1 MLWLKIKTQFTRIL
15 GEYSRS
21 CVNCVIRAFLNGC
34 LLCLFHRWFA
44 MRSPDSDSVQYP
56 GCFYLN
62 RINLYLYQSL
72 FCFPF
77 DDTHPENLGY
87 DSDRFVS
94 LPLEPGDYLL
104 AY

>member
-21 CVNCVIRAFLNGC
+21 CVNCVIRAFLN
-34 LLCLFHRWFA
+34 RFA

-56 GCFYLN
+56 GCSYLN

-87 DSDRFVS
+87 D
-94 LPLEPGDYLL
+94 
-104 AY
+104 

>member
-1 MLWLKIKTQFTRIL
+1 MGAEDLIVKSLFITDNTYILRIL

-56 GCFYLN
+56 GCSYLN

-87 DSDRFVS
+87 D
-94 LPLEPGDYLL
+94 
-104 AY
+104 

>member
-21 CVNCVIRAFLNGC
+21 CVNCVIRTFLNGC

-44 MRSPDSDSVQYP
+44 MRSPDSDSVQYL
-56 GCFYLN
+56 GCFHLN
-62 RINLYLYQSL
+62 RINLYFVSHSMIPIQRTW
-72 FCFPF
+72 
-77 DDTHPENLGY
+77 DMI
-87 DSDRFVS
+87 DRFVS

>member
-1 MLWLKIKTQFTRIL
+1 MGALTAAMFSGVGNSVAIESEEKNYSDMIKFDFMYMWITGWCAT
-15 GEYSRS
+15 
-21 CVNCVIRAFLNGC
+21 C

-56 GCFYLN
+56 GCSYLN

-87 DSDRFVS
+87 D
-94 LPLEPGDYLL
+94 
-104 AY
+104 